1 MCFGSNSDI
10 QRRRALNHKIEEENR
25 KKALEANKEIKLL
38 LLGAGESGKSTLF
51 KQVKLIHSNGYD
63 TEELNSFIPI
73 VRGNVITSISQLI
86 NATARLGFEMKEEN
100 KQIATELESF
110 SESNIYTIV
119 DNYNEQLG
127 EHINGLWQDEAIQKA
142 YQRRNEFQLYD
153 SAKYFLDDIKRI
165 SKKDYRPTIEDV
177 LKCRVKTT
185 GLVECIFE
193 MDNLKFRLVDV
204 GGQRNERKKW
214 IHCFEN
220 VTMLLF
226 VVSLSEYD
234 QNCYEDE
241 MTHRM
246 KESLSIF
253 AEIVNCKFF
262 EDTPVLL
269 FLNKRDLFE
278 EKLKTKPITMFFR
291 DYKGAPESYEESLE
305 YIKNSFL
312 SLAEKKE
319 RIKVHVT
326 CATDTENIRHVFDA
340 VKNDLLKKNLK

>member
-10 QRRRALNHKIEEENR
+10 QRR
-25 KKALEANKEIKLL
+25 
-38 LLGAGESGKSTLF
+38 AGESGKSTLF

-204 GGQRNERKKW
+204 GGQRN
-214 IHCFEN
+214 
-220 VTMLLF
+220 
-226 VVSLSEYD
+226 VSLSEYD

-262 EDTPVLL
+262 EGKFSPQLT
-269 FLNKRDLFE
+269 
-278 EKLKTKPITMFFR
+278 
-291 DYKGAPESYEESLE
+291 S
-305 YIKNSFL
+305 
-312 SLAEKKE
+312 
-319 RIKVHVT
+319 
-326 CATDTENIRHVFDA
+326 
-340 VKNDLLKKNLK
+340 